1 MADAS
6 TMTKSSTW
14 TDLAGEYA
22 IDPVHSRIGFSVR
35 HAMVTNVHGKFEKVQ
50 GTISIHASDVT
61 KSIVEVTADT
71 ASITTGTADRDTHL
85 RSADFF
91 DAEKYPTITFKSTQ
105 VTMVDEE
112 SLRVVGDLTMHGV
125 TKPVELAVT
134 LTGSGMDAYG
144 KERVGFEATA
154 TINRK
159 DWNLGWNVAIETGG
173 VLVSEKVKLELD
185 IAAVKN
191 S

>member
-14 TDLAGEYA
+14 SALAGDYS
-22 IDPVHSRIGFSVR
+22 IDPVHSQLGFSVR
-35 HAMVTNVHGKFEKVQ
+35 HAMVTNVHGKFEKAQ
-50 GTISIHASDVT
+50 GTIHIDGSDVSQST
-61 KSIVEVTADT
+61 VEVTVET
-71 ASITTGTADRDTHL
+71 ASISTGTADRDTHL

-91 DAEKYPTITFKSTQ
+91 DAEKFPAITFKSTRI
-105 VTMVDEE
+105 TPVDDET
-112 SLRVVGDLTMHGV
+112 VKVAGDLTMHGV
-125 TKPVELAVT
+125 TNPVELTVT

-144 KERVGFEATA
+144 KERIGFEGGT

-159 DWNLGWNVAIETGG
+159 DWNLTWNVAIETGG